1 MPSIASLSES
11 RNNSIISILRESPQG
26 EAQLQD
32 ACAWYTGYLEF
43 KIREHWVGFFRDLL
57 KKVNPLSDIP
67 YNQDLSAAFEV
78 LKVVVDGLSREG
90 VALFDTLDNEKLLK
104 YTNDER
110 THAKQLVFVVFGDPV
125 PRGIRSQGQ
134 HTPNHQ
140 QLSRNL
146 YQNQETDKA
155 TSSSASKKDIR
166 RLRAEFGV

>member
-11 RNNSIISILRESPQG
+11 RNNSIISSLRESPQG

-43 KIREHWVGFFRDLL
+43 KIREHWVGLFRDLL

-90 VALFDTLDNEKLLK
+90 VALNADLVDTLDNEKLLK

-110 THAKQLVFVVFGDPV
+110 THTKELVFVVFGW
-125 PRGIRSQGQ
+125 I
-134 HTPNHQ
+134 TT
-140 QLSRNL
+140 L
-146 YQNQETDKA
+146 YPAGFYPKA
-155 TSSSASKKDIR
+155 NTLRIINSSAGISTKIR
-166 RLRAEFGV
+166 KPTK